1 MKNCRTRCNCFS
13 YALTGALLLATPLGL
28 LTAADVG
35 LAEQTLDEQI
45 HDILE
50 NDWGQFLFNLRYRFE
65 HVEEDNELLTA
76 NGDPVRLRLGYLTPQ
91 LAGFQAYAE
100 FLGNT
105 SVFLNDFNDNANG
118 KTQYSVIND
127 PTEGALNQGW
137 LSFATIPDTVIKGGR
152 QKIDWDNERFICPAA
167 WRQMEQTFDS
177 ATLLNTS
184 VADFSVNAAY
194 LWNALTTSNQD
205 VNMHSPLLN
214 VKYTFGDIGSLAGYG
229 YWLDYDDP
237 DDSGP
242 FEYAY
247 SGQTYG
253 LRFNGSPAVSDNLK
267 FLYTAEYAAQSDYG
281 DNPKDFTADYYHVIG
296 GLMALN
302 KGSLLTKIS
311 GKIGYEVYGS
321 DNGVSF
327 QTPLGAN
334 HRYNGWADLFGKT
347 KPADGLRDLYG
358 ALSGTIA
365 GVKVDLIYHGFE
377 ADEGGSDYGSEF
389 DTMLTKIF
397 AKHYKVLASYSYYDA
412 DEFKTDTQKFWL
424 QFTVNFSSPLISMHR
439 WWL

>member
-1 MKNCRTRCNCFS
+1 MKNYLTRCYCFS
-13 YALTGALLLATPLGL
+13 CALAGVLFFSTALSVL
-28 LTAADVG
+28 LTADAG
-35 LAEQTLDEQI
+35 LAEETIDEKI
-45 HDILE
+45 HDTLE
-50 NDWGQFLFNLRYRFE
+50 GDWGQIFFNLRYRFE
-65 HVEEDNELLTA
+65 HVEQDNLETA

-91 LAGFQAYAE
+91 FAGFQAYAE

-105 SVFLNDFNDNANG
+105 PVFMNDFNDNSNG

-127 PTEGALNQGW
+127 PAEGALNQAW
-137 LSFATIPDTVIKGGR
+137 LSLAAIPDTVIKGGR

-177 ATLLNTS
+177 VTLLNTS
-184 VADFSVNAAY
+184 VADLSVNAAY
-194 LWNALTTSNQD
+194 LFNALTTSNED
-205 VNMHSPLLN
+205 VNMQSPLVN
-214 VKYTFGDIGSLAGYG
+214 VKYSFQNIGSLSGYG

-247 SGQTYG
+247 SSQTYG
-253 LRFNGSPAVSDNLK
+253 LHFNGSPAVSDNLK
-267 FLYTAEYAAQSDYG
+267 FLYTAEYASQSDYG

-296 GLMALN
+296 GLMAPN
-302 KGSLLTKIS
+302 QGSLLTKIS

-365 GVKVDLIYHGFE
+365 GFKVDLIYHDFE
-377 ADEGGSDYGSEF
+377 ADEGGSDYGTEF
-389 DTMLTKIF
+389 DTMLTKTF
-397 AKHYKVLASYSYYDA
+397 ADHYTVLASYSYYDA
-412 DEFKTDTQKFWL
+412 DEHRTDTQKFWL
-424 QFTVNFSSPLISMHR
+424 QLTVNFSSPLISVRR